1 MLELL
6 AKQQDDWIRIA
17 YSMTDDMDEAKD
29 LVQEMYIVVLEGKRS
44 IKDIT
49 YKDEINRYFV
59 WKLLRSLFIDNYRR
73 KNSKK
78 YIKTCELI
86 IDKDD
91 KVVEEYDIS
100 EDNSFNYIQSRIDE
114 IVISLDVHDRQLYN
128 LYFLEGLSYRNIA
141 SKYHVSLSWVGKRIK
156 SIKRKLTEELG
167 EDVTDYFNQD
177 YDKIY

>member
-6 AKQQDDWIRIA
+6 VKQQDDWIRIA
-17 YSMTDDMDEAKD
+17 YNMTEDMDEAKD
-29 LVQEMYIVVLEGKRS
+29 LVQEMYLVVLEGKRS

-59 WKLLRSLFIDNYRR
+59 WKLLRSLFIDNYRK

-78 YIKTCELI
+78 SIKTCELI

-91 KVVEEYDIS
+91 RIIDDYNKEKDSSFEYIIS
-100 EDNSFNYIQSRIDE
+100 RMKE
-114 IVISLDVHDRQLYN
+114 IEKTWSPYQRQIFD
-128 LYFLEGLSYRNIA
+128 LYFMKGVSGNKIAKEGLVPKSEVYGYIND
-141 SKYHVSLSWVGKRIK
+141 SKRIF
-156 SIKRKLTEELG
+156 REEIG

-177 YDKIY
+177 YDKI